1 MTTGYRRL
9 QDGFHGGYQGLQPVI
24 GDYKGLE
31 ASTQSCMRLQN
42 VIRGYRGFQGLQGD
56 TEGYKGLE
64 WSTRGYRGLQGVTWC
79 YRGLR

>member
-24 GDYKGLE
+24 GDYKGLGVR
-31 ASTQSCMRLQN
+31 S
-42 VIRGYRGFQGLQGD
+42 VY